1 MRDNVRRHV
10 IKKAQINITYYL
22 LEHIERVEDGR
33 LRRSCRLFQCEL
45 DQDEPATILD
55 A

>member
-1 MRDNVRRHV
+1 MRSHVRRHV
-10 IKKAQINITYYL
+10 TKKAQINITYL
-22 LEHIERVEDGR
+22 LEHIERVD
-33 LRRSCRLFQCEL
+33 L

>member
-1 MRDNVRRHV
+1 MRDTARRHV
-10 IKKAQINITYYL
+10 IKKAQINIIYL

-33 LRRSCRLFQCEL
+33 LRRSCQFFRCEL

>member
-1 MRDNVRRHV
+1 MRSHVRRHV
-10 IKKAQINITYYL
+10 TKKAQINITYP

-33 LRRSCRLFQCEL
+33 LRRSCQFVRCEL